1 MIHFLSGNVI
11 VFCLRMV
18 LNMLVLMPDSI
29 SEENLIEQS
38 TKREI
43 KTNAEFRA
51 FNKLIYQL
59 RILVCASVRR
69 LWQS

>member
-1 MIHFLSGNVI
+1 
-11 VFCLRMV
+11 MV